1 MHSLVYRSVADDSFE
16 LPEIYSMLSSAKDY
30 NAEHG
35 ITGCL
40 LYHNS
45 QFLQLLEGEKE
56 EVEQLFQKIRKD
68 PRHHDVV
75 LIENE
80 DAEGRLFHDWGMAFH
95 DYGQNGMSSH
105 MKLRQI
111 DDFLNKSSVFGKQS
125 RPVLQF
131 FSNVKDILFAG

>member
-16 LPEIYSMLSSAKDY
+16 LPEIYSMLSNAMDY

-56 EVEQLFQKIRKD
+56 AVEHLFHKIRKD

-80 DAEGRLFHDWGMAFH
+80 EAEGRLFNKWSMAFH

-105 MKLRQI
+105 LKLRQI
-111 DDFLNKSSVFGKQS
+111 DTFLNEANVFGKQS
-125 RPVLQF
+125 RPVLKF
-131 FSNVKDILFAG
+131 FSNVKEILFAG